1 MKHTKLHAGM
11 LLLLALLLC
20 VALPLAACT
29 DSPEKPAN
37 NGTTSTTASTTSTT
51 GSSAPAR
58 LTYTVK
64 VVDAEGNPVAGVE
77 VQICDGDRC
86 LLPAETDANGE
97 VSWKTTSGN
106 FKAQI
111 KSAPAGYTYESEYPF
126 PAEGTALTVTL
137 AAA

>member
-37 NGTTSTTASTTSTT
+37 NGTASTT
-51 GSSAPAR
+51 GSSAPSR

-64 VVDAEGNPVAGVE
+64 VVDAEGNPIEGVE

-86 LLPAETDANGE
+86 LLPAVTDAKGE